1 LYIRQQ
7 PLPPAAAFSFS
18 PHAGAAAVIAC
29 MSRLPLNFCRP
40 IALAQA
46 ALAAAL
52 AVTTPLA
59 AQSPTVPQ
67 TAEPDITESDPAA
80 ARRLE
85 ARLVSRVRQLTFEGR
100 RAGESYFSAD
110 GRQMVFQ
117 SEREPGNP
125 FFQIYL
131 MDLDTG
137 DTQRISPGTGKTT
150 CAWIHPNGSKV
161 LYASTQEDPD
171 AVREQEEELAFRA
184 SGKERRYAWDYDE
197 FYDIYEYDLSAKT
210 WHPLTREKGYDAEGS
225 WSPDGSLIAFASNRS
240 AWTDSLTE
248 AQKQAFNLDPAWANE
263 IYIMNADGSNVR
275 RLTNSPGYDGGPFFS
290 ADGKK
295 LCWRRFAENGATA
308 EIMTMNIDGSAE
320 QQLTKLEAMSWAPY
334 FHPSGRYLI
343 FTTNRHGFANFEL
356 YLIDAE
362 GRREPVR
369 VTHTPG
375 FDGLPVFSPDGSQL
389 AWTAGRT
396 TNNQSQIFLADWN
409 HSQALELLGLSQSP
423 AESSADNTGASRV
436 MAAGAEGRGDF
447 APADAVRHVE
457 YLCRPQLGGRL
468 TGTKGEQLATNYV
481 ALHFE
486 TLGLVPAGDND
497 TWFQEFEFTSGVSAG
512 PDNSASVQGKPLK
525 LDTDY
530 RPVAFSA
537 NATIEPADVVF
548 AGYGLRVPAVEGHEE
563 YDSYVHLDVKDKW
576 VLAFRFLPE
585 KLSPERRQHFSRFS
599 SLRFKAMQARDLGAK
614 GLIIVS
620 GPTSGVREQLVPL
633 QFDGSLAGAG
643 LPVISISDEVATAWF
658 AERSKDL
665 RIIQEKLDAGDPA
678 IGYPL
683 TGLQLAATI
692 QIQHEKKTGRNVL
705 GRLQVNE
712 QPAGQIV
719 VVGAHI
725 DHLGTGLSGNSL
737 ARDNEKS
744 SIHFGADDNASGV
757 TAMMQIA
764 EALSNAKQAGQL
776 SGQRDIVFA
785 AWSGEELGLLGSS
798 HYVKNLETLFS
809 QHAAAAEKTTP
820 APAPK
825 DQPSNQQEQTPATP
839 PAEPLSGPSSGGL
852 NLYIAACLNMD
863 MVGRLQERLVLQG
876 IGSSPAWQ
884 SIVERANVPLGLN
897 ISLQNDSY
905 LPTDASVFFLHGVP
919 ILSAFTGN
927 HGEYHTP
934 RDTPEKLNYEGIAQ
948 IGRLMSLVCR
958 QLISAEQPPRYAA
971 QERPKDGERRAN
983 LRAWL
988 GSVPDYA
995 QSDVKGVLLSGVAK
1009 GGPADKAGVVG
1020 GDIIVRLAGKDIE
1033 NIYDYTYAIE
1043 ALKAGQETEISVRR
1057 GDKVLTF
1064 KVVPGSRD

>member
-1 LYIRQQ
+1 MNHKVPRPLSLLRLLLLAVLPVSLPGSLSAQ
-7 PLPPAAAFSFS
+7 PPGSPAPPADS
-18 PHAGAAAVIAC
+18 
-29 MSRLPLNFCRP
+29 
-40 IALAQA
+40 
-46 ALAAAL
+46 
-52 AVTTPLA
+52 
-59 AQSPTVPQ
+59 
-67 TAEPDITESDPAA
+67 DITVTDPATA
-80 ARRLE
+80 KQLE
-85 ARLVSRVRQLTFEGR
+85 ARLISRVRQLTYEGR

-110 GRQMVFQ
+110 GRQMIFQ

-131 MDLDTG
+131 MDLDSG
-137 DTQRISPGTGKTT
+137 DTQRISPGNGKTT
-150 CAWIHPNGSKV
+150 CAWIHPRGGKV
-161 LYASTQEDPD
+161 LYASTQDDPD
-171 AVREQEEELAFRA
+171 AVREQQEEIALRS

-197 FYDIYEYDLSAKT
+197 YYDIFEYDLAARTCK
-210 WHPLTREKGYDAEGS
+210 PLTRERGYDAEGS

-240 AWTDSLTE
+240 AWTEPLSD
-248 AQKQAFNLDPAWANE
+248 AQKKAFELDAAWANE
-263 IYIMNADGSNVR
+263 IYLMNSDGSNVR
-275 RLTNSPGYDGGPFFS
+275 RLTRSPGYDGGPFFS
-290 ADGKK
+290 PDGKRI
-295 LCWRRFAENGATA
+295 CWRRFAENGATA
-308 EIMTMNIDGSAE
+308 EIMTMNIDGSDE
-320 QQLTKLEAMSWAPY
+320 QQLTSLQAMSWAPY
-334 FHPSGRYLI
+334 YHPSGRYLI

-356 YLIDAE
+356 YLIDAA
-362 GRREPVR
+362 GTKEPVR

-375 FDGLPVFSPDGSQL
+375 FDGLPVFSPDGTQL

-396 TNNQSQIFLADWN
+396 TNNQSQIFLANWN
-409 HSQALELLGLSQSP
+409 HQQALELLGLDSAP
-423 AESSADNTGASRV
+423 AETTTTPPAGRV

-468 TGTKGEQLATNYV
+468 TGSKGEQLATNYV

-486 TLGLVPAGDND
+486 TLGLVPAGDHD

-512 PDNSASVQGKPLK
+512 PENSAATGSQK
-525 LDTDY
+525 LQLNSDY

-537 NATIEPADVVF
+537 NATVQATDVVF
-548 AGYGLRVPAVEGHEE
+548 AGYGLRVPAGEGHEE

-585 KLSPERRQHFSRFS
+585 QLSPERRQHFSRFS

-614 GLIIVS
+614 GLIVVS
-620 GPTSGVREQLVPL
+620 GPNSGVREQLVPL

-643 LPVISISDEVATAWF
+643 LPVISVSDDVATAWF
-658 AERSKDL
+658 AQRGKQL
-665 RIIQEKLDAGDPA
+665 RDIQTKLDSGEPA

-683 TGLQLAATI
+683 QGVQLSATI

-712 QPAGQIV
+712 SPAGQVV

-725 DHLGTGLSGNSL
+725 DHLGTGTSGNSL
-737 ARDNEKS
+737 ARDAEKT

-757 TAMMQIA
+757 TAMMQMA
-764 EALSNAKQAGQL
+764 EALANARQAGQL
-776 SGQRDIVFA
+776 QGQRDIVFA

-798 HYVKNLETLFS
+798 HYVKHLETLFS
-809 QHAAAAEKTTP
+809 QHAATAEAAAPEKAP
-820 APAPK
+820 APATPGT
-825 DQPSNQQEQTPATP
+825 DPPATGD
-839 PAEPLSGPSSGGL
+839 PAATTAPAATKQDPLSGPNTGGL

-863 MVGRLQERLVLQG
+863 MVGRLQDRLVLQG

-884 SIVERANVPLGLN
+884 SLVEKANVPLGLN

-927 HGEYHTP
+927 HSEYHTP

-948 IGRLMSLVCR
+948 IGRLMNLVCR
-958 QLISAEQPPRYAA
+958 QLITMDQPPRYAA

-995 QSDVKGVLLSGVAK
+995 QSDVDGVLLSGVAR
-1009 GGPADKAGVVG
+1009 GGPAEKAGVRG
-1020 GDIIVRLAGKDIE
+1020 GDVIVKLAGRDVK
-1033 NIYDYTYAIE
+1033 NIYDYTFAIE
-1043 ALKAGQETEISVRR
+1043 ALKSGQETEIAVRR
-1057 GDKVLTF
+1057 GEQVLTF
-1064 KVVPGSRD
+1064 KVTPGSRD

>member
-1 LYIRQQ
+1 VRSCTEKLLPHSPSRPVAAYLVTALLVLSSAVHAQ
-7 PLPPAAAFSFS
+7 PPAA
-18 PHAGAAAVIAC
+18 PPAADA
-29 MSRLPLNFCRP
+29 
-40 IALAQA
+40 
-46 ALAAAL
+46 
-52 AVTTPLA
+52 
-59 AQSPTVPQ
+59 
-67 TAEPDITESDPAA
+67 DITESDPAE

-85 ARLVSRVRQLTFEGR
+85 TQLVNRVRQLTFEGR

-110 GRQMVFQ
+110 GRRMIFQ

-137 DTQRISPGTGKTT
+137 DTQRVSPGTGKTT
-150 CAWIHPNGSKV
+150 CAWIHPDGTKV
-161 LYASTQEDPD
+161 LFASTQEDPD
-171 AVREQEEELAFRA
+171 AVREQEEEIALRT

-197 FYDIYEYDLSAKT
+197 FYDIYEYDLAGKT
-210 WHPLTREKGYDAEGS
+210 YRPLTREKGYDAEGS

-240 AWTDSLTE
+240 AWTDPLTD
-248 AQKQAFNLDPAWANE
+248 AQKQAFTLDPAWANE

-290 ADGKK
+290 PDGKK
-295 LCWRRFAENGATA
+295 ICWRRFAENGATA
-308 EIMTMNIDGSAE
+308 EIMTMNIDGTGE
-320 QQLTKLEAMSWAPY
+320 LQLTKLQAMSWAPY

-356 YLIDAE
+356 YLIDAA
-362 GRREPVR
+362 GQHDPVR
-369 VTHTPG
+369 VSHTPG
-375 FDGLPVFSPDGSQL
+375 FDGLPVFSPDGTKL
-389 AWTAGRT
+389 AWTSGRT
-396 TNNQSQIFLADWN
+396 VNNQSQIFLADWN
-409 HSQALELLGLSQSP
+409 HSKALELLGLSDAPGSV
-423 AESSADNTGASRV
+423 AAATNSGRV

-486 TLGLVPAGDND
+486 TLGLLPAGDND

-512 PDNSASVQGKPLK
+512 PNNSASTSNKPLQ
-525 LDTDY
+525 LHSDY
-530 RPVAFSA
+530 RPVPFSA
-537 NATIEPADVVF
+537 NATVPATDVVF
-548 AGYGLRVPAVEGHEE
+548 AGYGLRVPAAEGHEE

-585 KLSPERRQHFSRFS
+585 KLTPERRQHFSRFS

-614 GLIIVS
+614 GLIVVS

-643 LPVISISDEVATAWF
+643 LPVISISDDVASAWF
-658 AERSKDL
+658 SQLGKNLNAV
-665 RIIQEKLDAGDPA
+665 QEKLDAGEPA

-683 TGLQLAATI
+683 KDIQLAATI
-692 QIQHEKKTGRNVL
+692 EIQHEKKTGRNVL
-705 GRLQVNE
+705 GRLQVND

-725 DHLGTGLSGNSL
+725 DHLGTGISGNSL

-744 SIHFGADDNASGV
+744 AIHFGADDNASGV
-757 TAMMQIA
+757 TAMMQMA

-776 SGQRDIVFA
+776 QGQRDIVFA

-809 QHAAAAEKTTP
+809 QHAAAAEPPAKANSATEPDAPKSQPADQENKTP
-820 APAPK
+820 A
-825 DQPSNQQEQTPATP
+825 QET
-839 PAEPLSGPSSGGL
+839 LSGPNTGGL

-884 SIVERANVPLGLN
+884 SLIERANVPLGLN
-897 ISLQNDSY
+897 VSLQNDSY

-934 RDTPEKLNYEGIAQ
+934 RDTPEKLNYEGISQ

-958 QLISAEQPPRYAA
+958 QLISLEQPPRYAA

-1009 GGPADKAGVVG
+1009 GGPAEKAGVRG

-1043 ALKAGQETEISVRR
+1043 ALKSGQETEVSVRR
-1057 GDKVLTF
+1057 GEKVLTF
-1064 KVVPGSRD
+1064 KVTPGSRD

>member
-1 LYIRQQ
+1 MENPGGARISRRAHSLFSTPHIAGDFAVNHRFSRHLSPLRLLLLSLALVSPQATLSAQQ
-7 PLPPAAAFSFS
+7 PGPAAT
-18 PHAGAAAVIAC
+18 AAE
-29 MSRLPLNFCRP
+29 
-40 IALAQA
+40 
-46 ALAAAL
+46 
-52 AVTTPLA
+52 T
-59 AQSPTVPQ
+59 
-67 TAEPDITESDPAA
+67 DITATDPAA
-80 ARRLE
+80 AKRLE
-85 ARLVSRVRQLTFEGR
+85 SRLISRVRQLTYEGR

-110 GRQMVFQ
+110 GRRMIFQ

-131 MDLDTG
+131 MDLDSG

-150 CAWIHPNGSKV
+150 CAWIHPDGSKV
-161 LYASTQEDPD
+161 LYASTQDDPD
-171 AVREQEEELAFRA
+171 AVREQQDEIALRT

-197 FYDIYEYDLSAKT
+197 YYDIYEYDLTARTCK
-210 WHPLTREKGYDAEGS
+210 PLTRERGYDAEGS

-240 AWTDSLTE
+240 AWTEPLTD
-248 AQKQAFNLDPAWANE
+248 AQKKAFELDPAWANE

-275 RLTNSPGYDGGPFFS
+275 RLTTSPGYDGGPFFS
-290 ADGKK
+290 PDGKRI
-295 LCWRRFAENGATA
+295 CWRRFAENGATA
-308 EIMTMNIDGSAE
+308 EIMTMNIDGSGE
-320 QQLTKLEAMSWAPY
+320 QQLTRLEAMSWAPY

-356 YLIDAE
+356 YLIDAA
-362 GRREPVR
+362 GTQEPVR
-369 VTHTPG
+369 VSHTPG
-375 FDGLPVFSPDGSQL
+375 FDGLPVFSPDGTQL

-409 HSQALELLGLSQSP
+409 HQQALELLGLDPAP
-423 AESSADNTGASRV
+423 AETASAGQPGRV
-436 MAAGAEGRGDF
+436 MAAGVEGRGDF

-468 TGTKGEQLATNYV
+468 TGSRGEQLATNYV

-512 PDNSASVQGKPLK
+512 ANNSASVVGKPLQ
-525 LDTDY
+525 LHTDY

-537 NATIEPADVVF
+537 NATVEAADVVF
-548 AGYGLRVPAVEGHEE
+548 AGYGLRVPAAEGQEE

-585 KLSPERRQHFSRFS
+585 QLTPERRQHFSRFS

-614 GLIIVS
+614 GLIVVS

-643 LPVISISDEVATAWF
+643 LPVISISDEVAAAWF
-658 AERSKDL
+658 TQRGKEL
-665 RIIQEKLDAGDPA
+665 RAIQAKLDSGDPA

-683 TGLQLAATI
+683 TGVQLAATI
-692 QIQHEKKTGRNVL
+692 EIQHEKKKGRNVL
-705 GRLQVNE
+705 GRLQLNDS
-712 QPAGQIV
+712 PAGQVI

-725 DHLGTGLSGNSL
+725 DHLGTGSSGNSL
-737 ARDNEKS
+737 ARDAEKT

-757 TAMMQIA
+757 SAMMQMA
-764 EALSNAKQAGQL
+764 EALANAKQAGQL
-776 SGQRDIVFA
+776 EGQRDIVFA

-809 QHAAAAEKTTP
+809 EHAAVAEASAP
-820 APAPK
+820 APAPAQ
-825 DQPSNQQEQTPATP
+825 DAPADGAA
-839 PAEPLSGPSSGGL
+839 PAAPKQDPLSGPNTGGL

-884 SIVERANVPLGLN
+884 SLVEKANVPLGLN

-927 HGEYHTP
+927 HSEYHTP
-934 RDTPEKLNYEGIAQ
+934 RDTPEKLNYEGISQ

-958 QLISAEQPPRYAA
+958 QLITMDQPPRYAA

-995 QSDVKGVLLSGVAK
+995 QSDVEGVLLSGVAK
-1009 GGPADKAGVVG
+1009 NGPAEKAGVRG
-1020 GDIIVRLAGKDIE
+1020 GDIIVKLAGRDVK
-1033 NIYDYTYAIE
+1033 NIYDYTFAIE
-1043 ALKAGQETEISVRR
+1043 ALKSGQETEISVRR
-1057 GDKVLTF
+1057 GEQVLTF
-1064 KVVPGSRD
+1064 KVTPGSRD